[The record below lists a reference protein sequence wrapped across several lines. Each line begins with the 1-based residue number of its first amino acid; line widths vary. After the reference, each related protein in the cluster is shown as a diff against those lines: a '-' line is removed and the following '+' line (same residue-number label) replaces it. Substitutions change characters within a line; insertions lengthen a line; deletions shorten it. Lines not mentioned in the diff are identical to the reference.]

1 MSEVLRLTERVAAAL
16 ATRILSG
23 AWPENRKFPADAD
36 LCAEFAVSR
45 TVIRE
50 ALRLLG
56 AKGLIMAVPRRGTH
70 VALREKWALWDKDV
84 LQWLTSSADG
94 INKYDLSGDAFDMRL
109 ALEPTLA
116 ALAAARAHEDA
127 NNTLQQAL
135 RALQQKGDY
144 PTEMAFLTAF
154 YRAAA
159 NDFAIAALPLADFAV
174 KQRKDTPPLDAY
186 RRLTA
191 AIAQKDGAAARQAAL
206 QALLST

>member
-1 MSEVLRLTERVAAAL
+1 MSSALRHTERVAAAL
-16 ATRILSG
+16 AARIFSG
-23 AWPENRKFPADAD
+23 EWPENQKFPSDTD
-36 LCAEFAVSR
+36 LCAEFHVSR

-56 AKGLIMAVPRRGTH
+56 GKGLIEAVPRRGTH
-70 VALREKWALWDKDV
+70 VAARQNWAIWDKDV
-84 LQWLTSSADG
+84 LKWLAAAANTH
-94 INKYDLSGDAFDMRL
+94 NKYDLSGDAFDMRL

-127 NNTLQQAL
+127 NNALQQAL

-159 NDFAIAALPLADFAV
+159 NDFAIAALPLADFAI
-174 KQRKDTPPLDAY
+174 KQRKDTPPLDAH

-191 AIAQKDGAAARQAAL
+191 ASAQKAGAAARQAAL

>member
-23 AWPENRKFPADAD
+23 AWPENRKFPTDAD

-94 INKYDLSGDAFDMRL
+94 INKYDLSGDALDMRL

-116 ALAAARAHEDA
+116 ALAAARADDSA
-127 NNTLQQAL
+127 NTALQESL
-135 RALQQKGDY
+135 RALQQTNGHEA
-144 PTEMAFLTAF
+144 EMVYLKAF
-154 YRAAA
+154 YSAAG
-159 NDFAIAALPLADFAV
+159 NDFAIAALPLAQFAL
-174 KQRKDTPPLDAY
+174 KHRAAAPPLEAY

-191 AIAQKDGAAARQAAL
+191 AIAQKDGVAARQAAV
-206 QALLST
+206 QALLTA

>member
-23 AWPENRKFPADAD
+23 AWPENLKFPADAD

-94 INKYDLSGDAFDMRL
+94 INKYDLSGDALDMRL

-116 ALAAARAHEDA
+116 ALAAARADDSA
-127 NNTLQQAL
+127 NTALQESL
-135 RALQQKGDY
+135 RALQQTNGHEA
-144 PTEMAFLTAF
+144 EMVYLKAF
-154 YRAAA
+154 YSAAG
-159 NDFAIAALPLADFAV
+159 NDFAIAALPLAQFAL
-174 KQRKDTPPLDAY
+174 KHRAAAPPLEAY

-191 AIAQKDGAAARQAAL
+191 AIAQKDGVAARQAAV
-206 QALLST
+206 QALLTA

>member
-23 AWPENRKFPADAD
+23 AWPENHKFPADAD

-56 AKGLIMAVPRRGTH
+56 AKGLIIAVPRRGTH

-94 INKYDLSGDAFDMRL
+94 INKYDLSGDALDMRL

-116 ALAAARAHEDA
+116 ALAAARADDSA
-127 NNTLQQAL
+127 NTALQESL
-135 RALQQKGDY
+135 RALQQTNGHEA
-144 PTEMAFLTAF
+144 EMVYLKAF
-154 YRAAA
+154 YSAAG
-159 NDFAIAALPLADFAV
+159 NDFAIAALPLAQFAL
-174 KQRKDTPPLDAY
+174 KHRAAAPPLEAY

-191 AIAQKDGAAARQAAL
+191 AIAQKDGAAARQAAV
-206 QALLST
+206 QALLTA